1 MLEKILGFLLGGG
14 GVAGAVTGAAK
25 TVSILAAL
33 PLFWK
38 FIEGHG
44 NDVLFSVTVNQALA
58 FGAIMFAVVQIAH
71 GAKPRGY
78 TGLQ

>member
-25 TVSILAAL
+25 TVSIIAAL

-44 NDVLFSVTVNQALA
+44 GDVLFTVNVNQALA
-58 FGAIMFAVVQIAH
+58 FSAIMFAVVQIAH
-71 GAKPRGY
+71 RSQP
-78 TGLQ
+78 